1 MPRKQLLSKFIKF
14 YYPAD
19 LTLDPLSIF
28 QPKPIKIGKCFMDR
42 LQANNSTNHTF

>member
-28 QPKPIKIGKCFMDR
+28 QPKPIKIGKCFMDGH
-42 LQANNSTNHTF
+42 QASNFAYHTF